1 MIHLIY
7 GKDRYLVR
15 RALHDLRD
23 ELARNDDMLDTN
35 TSVLDGAS
43 LTPGELLANAQAVPF
58 LAQSRLVI
66 VEGLL
71 GQIGGGRRARKAKKY
86 ADDDPLAPWAAA
98 AAQLGDPAQMP
109 ATTTLVFVE
118 GELAKSNA
126 AFAMFAPISRV
137 VAYDGLDKDALIGWI
152 QGAAK
157 ARGVAFE
164 GRALPAFA
172 QLTSGDLWTI
182 ENELDK
188 LAAYGQDG
196 KVDEKTVED
205 VVSSAQEAKVWD
217 LSDAIVAGNERKALA
232 VMRTLLEAGQAAPLL
247 MFMIVRQYRQIIMLK
262 DMREHRARPD
272 EIARATSILPF
283 RMGAVG
289 ALASRYAW
297 DDLRAAYA
305 LLLDAD
311 LSVKRGLRDDES
323 ALQLAVHELC
333 RLAPPGRGAAPPAS
347 ARSR

>member
-1 MIHLIY
+1 MIHLIH

-23 ELARNDDMLDTN
+23 ELARGDDMLDTN
-35 TSVLDGAS
+35 TTVLDGAT
-43 LTPGELLANAQAVPF
+43 LTPGELLAHAQAVPF

-71 GQIGGGRRARKAKKY
+71 AQVGGGRRGRRSKKL

-98 AAQLGDPAQMP
+98 AAQLADPAQMP
-109 ATTTLVFVE
+109 PTTTLVFVE
-118 GELAKSNA
+118 GELGRSNA
-126 AFAMFAPISRV
+126 AFSIFAPISRV
-137 VAYDGLDKDALIGWI
+137 VTCDGLGKDELISWI

-157 ARGVAFE
+157 ARGVTFE
-164 GRALPAFA
+164 GRALAAFS
-172 QLTSGDLWTI
+172 QLTNGDLWTI

-188 LAAYGQDG
+188 LAAYTGGGSVTED
-196 KVDEKTVED
+196 TVEQ

-232 VMRTLLEAGQAAPLL
+232 VMRTLLEAGEPAPLL
-247 MFMIVRQYRQIIMLK
+247 MFMVVRQYRQIVMLK

-272 EIARATSILPF
+272 EIQRATGILPF

-289 ALASRYAW
+289 ALASRYGW
-297 DDLRAAYA
+297 EDLRAAYA
-305 LLLDAD
+305 TLLDAD
-311 LSVKRGLRDDES
+311 LAVKRGLRDDEA

-333 RLAPPGRGAAPPAS
+333 RMAPAARAQASMRGR
-347 ARSR
+347 